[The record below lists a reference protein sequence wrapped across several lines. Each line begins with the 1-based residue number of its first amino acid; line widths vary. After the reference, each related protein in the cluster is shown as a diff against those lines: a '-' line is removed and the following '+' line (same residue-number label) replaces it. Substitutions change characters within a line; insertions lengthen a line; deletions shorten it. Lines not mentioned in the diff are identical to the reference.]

1 MASEADRDGAAGP
14 VEPGGALLVVDD
26 NEVNRDLLSRRLVS
40 AGFAVAAVGSG
51 PEALAA
57 LEEGRFDAVLL
68 DVMMPGMD
76 GLEVLRRIRTRR
88 GVAELP
94 VVMASAL
101 GDSRN
106 LVEALRLGANDYV
119 TKPLDMQVVLARVKT
134 QLALRRA
141 NEEIASL
148 AAQLRAAQERVST
161 LLATGGEAFSDFG
174 RWARSMAEGVAET
187 LGARE
192 LTVWLLQEEAFV
204 AVAGTTAPPPVPA
217 AVALLPTGETLA
229 VAGERAVAPVRG
241 PRGDLLGALV
251 ADGKEEWDEIE
262 RGLLLGFAH
271 QLGGALE
278 LQRMKE
284 QLAAAS
290 RRRATRVAGTT
301 QALEILYV
309 CPVCSRCFG
318 PEARRCEA
326 DGTPLTEPRSL
337 PHRLLDRYALTRV
350 LGEGGMGT
358 VFEAHD
364 EKLDRVVAVKVVKPE
379 HFRNPTVRGRFVE
392 EAHAIAAIR
401 HPNVV
406 DLFDSGDLGDGSM
419 FLVMERLEGRDLSDL
434 HRFEGRGTP
443 AQVASL
449 LRQGAAALGAAHRA
463 GIVHRDI
470 KPENVFLCPE
480 KEGFRVRLLDFGLAK
495 RVDGDLRLTQ
505 SGLIV
510 GTPAWMPPE
519 QITGREVDERADVY
533 SFAAVCYQALVGRGV
548 TLETDLDRV
557 FVDVVR
563 TPPPPVSVFVPE
575 APAEVDAAF
584 RAALAKKPDER
595 PRDVS
600 AWAGPLAAAL
610 ERLSPAG
617 PGWAFPAQGAPPP
630 RGATAGPAEPT
641 LTTPRPPSG
650 SPPC

>member
-51 PEALAA
+51 PVALAA

-101 GDSRN
+101 GDSRD

-119 TKPLDMQVVLARVKT
+119 IKPLDMQVVLARVGT

-141 NEEIASL
+141 SEDVTRL
-148 AAQLRAAQERVST
+148 AAQLRAAQERIST
-161 LLATGGEAFSDFG
+161 LLATGGEAFADFG
-174 RWARSMAEGVAET
+174 RWARSMSSGVAET
-187 LGARE
+187 LGAGE
-192 LTVWLLQEEAFV
+192 VSVWLLQEEVFVSVAGSPAQPPAV
-204 AVAGTTAPPPVPA
+204 AV
-217 AVALLPTGETLA
+217 VALLPAGEGLS
-229 VAGERAVAPVRG
+229 VAGTRAVAPVRG

-251 ADGKEEWDEIE
+251 ADGKAEWDDVE

-284 QLAAAS
+284 QLAAARQKSS
-290 RRRATRVAGTT
+290 RLPGTT
-301 QALEILYV
+301 QVLEILYV
-309 CPVCSRCFG
+309 CPACGRCYG
-318 PEARRCEA
+318 PSVRRCEA
-326 DGTPLTEPRSL
+326 DDTPLSEPRGL
-337 PHRLLDRYALTRV
+337 PHRILDRYELSRV

-358 VFEAHD
+358 VFEAYD
-364 EKLDRVVAVKVVKPE
+364 ERLDRVVAVKVVKPE
-379 HFRNPTVRGRFVE
+379 HFQNATVRRRFIQ
-392 EAHAIAAIR
+392 EALAIAAIR

-419 FLVMERLEGRDLSDL
+419 FLVMERLQGRDLSDL
-434 HRFEGRGTP
+434 HRLSGCGTP

-470 KPENVFLCPE
+470 KPENVYLCPE
-480 KEGFRVRLLDFGLAK
+480 PGGFRVRLLDFGLAK
-495 RVDGDLRLTQ
+495 RVDGDRKLTQ

-519 QITGREVDERADVY
+519 QISGREVDERTDVY
-533 SFAAVCYQALVGRGV
+533 SFAAVCYLALAGRGV

-563 TPPPPVSVFVPE
+563 NPPPLVSTLLPGVP
-575 APAEVDAAF
+575 PAVDEAF
-584 RAALAKKPDER
+584 RDALAKSPGSR
-595 PRDVS
+595 PRDVE
-600 AWAGPLAAAL
+600 AWADALASAL
-610 ERLSPAG
+610 DGLPPRG
-617 PGWAFPAQGAPPP
+617 PGWVFPPP
-630 RGATAGPAEPT
+630 GPPSTGSTATTVITA
-641 LTTPRPPSG
+641 RPPG
-650 SPPC
+650 

>member
-1 MASEADRDGAAGP
+1 MASGAERDASAGP
-14 VEPGGALLVVDD
+14 EALLVVDD

-40 AGFAVAAVGSG
+40 AGFAVAAVSSG
-51 PEALAA
+51 EEALSS

-76 GLEVLRRIRTRR
+76 GLEVLRRIRSRW

-119 TKPLDMQVVLARVKT
+119 TKPLDMQVVLARVRT
-134 QLALRRA
+134 HLALRRA
-141 NEEIASL
+141 NEEVANL
-148 AAQLRAAQERVST
+148 AAQLQAAQERIST

-174 RWARSMAEGVAET
+174 RWARSMAEGVAGT

-192 LTVWLLQEEAFV
+192 LSVWLLQEDSFV
-204 AVAGTTAPPPVPA
+204 SVAGSTGPPPAAA
-217 AVALLPTGETLA
+217 AVALLPADESLL
-229 VAGERAVAPVRG
+229 VAGERAVAPIRG

-251 ADGKEEWDEIE
+251 GDGKAEWDEIE
-262 RGLLLGFAH
+262 RNLLLGFAH

-290 RRRATRVAGTT
+290 RQRSSRLAETT
-301 QALEILYV
+301 QTLEILYV
-309 CPVCSRCFG
+309 CPACARCFG

-326 DGTPLTEPRSL
+326 DGTPLTEPRSF
-337 PHRLLDRYALTRV
+337 PHRVLDRYALTRV

-364 EKLDRVVAVKVVKPE
+364 EKLDRVVAVKIVKPE
-379 HFRNPTVRGRFVE
+379 HFRNPTVRRRFVE

-419 FLVMERLEGRDLSDL
+419 FLVVERLHGRDLSDL
-434 HRFEGRGTP
+434 HRFSGRGTP

-480 KEGFRVRLLDFGLAK
+480 GEGFRVRLLDFGLAK
-495 RVDGDLRLTQ
+495 RVDGDRKLTQ

-548 TLETDLDRV
+548 TTETDLDRV

-563 TPPPPVSVFVPE
+563 TVPPPVSVLLPE

-584 RAALAKKPDER
+584 RAALAKSPEGR
-595 PRDVS
+595 PRDVRS
-600 AWAGPLAAAL
+600 WAGPLAQAL
-610 ERLSPAG
+610 ERLPSRG
-617 PGWAFPAQGAPPP
+617 PGWVFPSPGEPDRRP
-630 RGATAGPAEPT
+630 TASPSETT
-641 LTTPRPPSG
+641 LVTSRPPSG
-650 SPPC
+650 G

>member
-1 MASEADRDGAAGP
+1 MAFEPERENGAGRADRGA
-14 VEPGGALLVVDD
+14 ALLVVDD
-26 NEVNRDLLSRRLVS
+26 NEANRDLLSRRLVT
-40 AGFAVAAVGSG
+40 AGYAVAAVSSG

-57 LEEGRFDAVLL
+57 LSEGRFDVVLL
-68 DVMMPGMD
+68 DVMMPEMD
-76 GLEVLRRIRTRR
+76 GLEVLRRIRARF
-88 GVAELP
+88 GVTELP

-101 GDSRN
+101 GESRD

-119 TKPLDMQVVLARVKT
+119 TKPLDMQVVLARVGT

-141 NEEIASL
+141 SEEVTRL
-148 AAQLRAAQERVST
+148 AAQLKAAQERIST
-161 LLATGGEAFSDFG
+161 LLATGGEAFLDFG
-174 RWARSMAEGVAET
+174 RWARSMAEGVAGT

-192 LTVWLLQEEAFV
+192 LSVWLLQEEAFV
-204 AVAGTTAPPPVPA
+204 AVAASTVLPPAPA
-217 AVALLPTGETLA
+217 AVALLP
-229 VAGERAVAPVRG
+229 AGESLHVSGVRAIAPIRG

-251 ADGKEEWDEIE
+251 ADGKADWDDVE

-278 LQRMKE
+278 LHRMKE
-284 QLAAAS
+284 QLAAARQKSS
-290 RRRATRVAGTT
+290 RLPGETLS
-301 QALEILYV
+301 LEILYV
-309 CPVCSRCFG
+309 CPTCARCYG
-318 PEARRCEA
+318 PQARHCED
-326 DGTPLTEPRSL
+326 DGTALSEPRNL
-337 PHRLLDRYALTRV
+337 PHRVLDRYQLTRV

-379 HFRNPTVRGRFVE
+379 HFQNATMRRRFIQ

-419 FLVMERLEGRDLSDL
+419 FLVMERLHGRDLADL
-434 HRFEGRGTP
+434 VRLSGCGTP
-443 AQVASL
+443 AQVAAL
-449 LRQGAAALGAAHRA
+449 LRQGAAALGAAHRS

-480 KEGFRVRLLDFGLAK
+480 DDGFRVRLLDFGLAK
-495 RVDGDLRLTQ
+495 RVDGGRKLTQ

-519 QITGREVDERADVY
+519 QISGREVDVRTDVY

-548 TLETDLDRV
+548 TMETDLDRV

-563 TPPPPVSVFVPE
+563 NPPPLVSTLLPE
-575 APAEVDAAF
+575 GTPQVDEGF
-584 RAALAKKPDER
+584 RAALAKNPDSR
-595 PRDVS
+595 PREVE
-600 AWAGPLAAAL
+600 AWAEALAAAL
-610 ERLSPAG
+610 EGLPARG
-617 PGWAFPAQGAPPP
+617 AGWVFPPPGGPP
-630 RGATAGPAEPT
+630 RGPTATTVITA
-641 LTTPRPPSG
+641 R
-650 SPPC
+650 SPG

>member
-1 MASEADRDGAAGP
+1 MASEAERDEAVGAADRGA
-14 VEPGGALLVVDD
+14 ALLVVDD
-26 NEVNRDLLSRRLVS
+26 NEANRDLLSRRLVA
-40 AGFAVAAVGSG
+40 AGYAVAAVGSG

-57 LEEGRFDAVLL
+57 LAEGRFEAVLL
-68 DVMMPGMD
+68 DVMMPEMD
-76 GLEVLRRIRTRR
+76 GLEVLRRVRARW
-88 GVAELP
+88 GVTELP

-101 GDSRN
+101 GDSRD

-119 TKPLDMQVVLARVKT
+119 TKPLDMRVVLARVGT

-141 NEEIASL
+141 GEDVKRL
-148 AAQLRAAQERVST
+148 AAQLKAAQERIAT
-161 LLATGGEAFSDFG
+161 LLATGGEAFLDFG
-174 RWARSMAEGVAET
+174 RWARSMSVGVAET

-192 LTVWLLQEEAFV
+192 VSVWLLQEEAFV
-204 AVAGTTAPPPVPA
+204 SVAASAASPPSPA
-217 AVALLPTGETLA
+217 AVALLPAGEEIA
-229 VAGERAVAPVRG
+229 VAGARAVAPVRG

-251 ADGKEEWDEIE
+251 ADGKAEWDEVE

-284 QLAAAS
+284 QLAAARQKS
-290 RRRATRVAGTT
+290 ARLPGAT
-301 QALEILYV
+301 QSLEILYV
-309 CPVCSRCFG
+309 CPACGRCWG
-318 PEARRCEA
+318 PSARQCEA
-326 DGTPLTEPRSL
+326 DGTPLAEPRNL
-337 PHRLLDRYALTRV
+337 PHRVLDRYALTRV

-358 VFEAHD
+358 VFEASD

-379 HFRNPTVRGRFVE
+379 HFQNATVRRRFVQ

-419 FLVMERLEGRDLSDL
+419 FLVMERLHGRDLSDL
-434 HRFEGRGTP
+434 HRLSGRGTP
-443 AQVASL
+443 AQVAAL
-449 LRQGAAALGAAHRA
+449 LRQGAAALGAAHRQ

-480 KEGFRVRLLDFGLAK
+480 GESFRVRLLDFGLAK
-495 RVDGDLRLTQ
+495 RVDGDRKLTQ

-519 QITGREVDERADVY
+519 QISGKEVDERADVY

-548 TLETDLDRV
+548 TTETDLDRV

-563 TPPPPVSVFVPE
+563 NPPPLVSTLLPGVPR
-575 APAEVDAAF
+575 EVDDAF
-584 RAALAKKPDER
+584 RAALAKSPGAR
-595 PRDVS
+595 PRDVED
-600 AWAGPLAAAL
+600 WAEALAAAL
-610 ERLSPAG
+610 ERLPARG
-617 PGWAFPAQGAPPP
+617 EGWTIPAA
-630 RGATAGPAEPT
+630 AEPSRGPT
-641 LTTPRPPSG
+641 ATTVITALPG
-650 SPPC
+650 